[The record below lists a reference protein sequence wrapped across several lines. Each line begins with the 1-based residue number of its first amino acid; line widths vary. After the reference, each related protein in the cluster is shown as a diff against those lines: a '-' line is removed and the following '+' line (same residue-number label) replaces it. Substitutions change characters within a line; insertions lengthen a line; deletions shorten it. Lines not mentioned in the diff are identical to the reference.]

1 MAKIRSTETLK
12 RYTDLPALLYLLQHG
27 RITLLD
33 PSTWDDTNDSYYLTK
48 YKEKKDLKTVL
59 ALCLTE
65 AEQTYHHWRIFS
77 HGSAGICIDFHRS
90 ELITALKNVGAQI
103 KSIEY
108 KKVRVDGRQISSPSV
123 AKLPFIKRQGFSAEE
138 EIRAVYESSSE
149 SLQFLDV
156 PIKLSSIKK
165 ITLSPWLNNNL
176 KKAITT
182 AIHSIEHCSDLN
194 VVRSTLIGNAE
205 WKKLGDRA
213 I

>member
-1 MAKIRSTETLK
+1 
-12 RYTDLPALLYLLQHG
+12 
-27 RITLLD
+27 
-33 PSTWDDTNDSYYLTK
+33 
-48 YKEKKDLKTVL
+48 
-59 ALCLTE
+59 
-65 AEQTYHHWRIFS
+65 
-77 HGSAGICIDFHRS
+77 
-90 ELITALKNVGAQI
+90 LITALKNVGAQI